1 MTKYC
6 PNRYFQCSTVC
17 RSTSLSPVPTSSLQL
32 SNEFLPK
39 VQAAFE
45 KIYGTVKTRLGENN
59 GQHIASFMQERLV
72 DPLFLG
78 SQKKVSDIENIFYR
92 SLKKRRRR
100 FARTMPRIDRLYR
113 SSARFFFWRFLQK
126 GLKVKRLC
134 GCNESAGANS
144 VGGGRLVIIS
154 CTILLMR

>member
-1 MTKYC
+1 MIDEVLPQSVL
-6 PNRYFQCSTVC
+6 PNAPPASVDQPP
-17 RSTSLSPVPTSSLQL
+17 LSVPTSSLQL

-78 SQKKVSDIENIFYR
+78 SQKKVSDIEKYILSFSEEEKTEIRAHYAKDRPSLSIF
-92 SLKKRRRR
+92 
-100 FARTMPRIDRLYR
+100 RT
-113 SSARFFFWRFLQK
+113 FFFWRFLQK
-126 GLKVKRLC
+126 GLKVKGYVDVTNLR
-134 GCNESAGANS
+134 GANS
-144 VGGGRLVIIS
+144 VGEDVW
-154 CTILLMR
+154 